1 MTKHHEHHQIKQL
14 KGPPHG
20 SEGIVG
26 VHDGVDTVVH
36 HHEPPPSGG
45 EHAVRVKPVAHH
57 GQVVI
62 PASCN

>member
-1 MTKHHEHHQIKQL
+1 MNIIRSSNL
-14 KGPPHG
+14 VSPPHG

-45 EHAVRVKPVAHH
+45 EHAVRVKAVAHH